1 MISLSASLPF
11 LMGTPI
17 CQRIF
22 LNSRKSVFQ
31 KGIFLCFHRSCL
43 TRKLSVLHFLVVHA
57 CSENRYQDYAR
68 VLLVPLKILIWEIR
82 TES

>member
-1 MISLSASLPF
+1 
-11 LMGTPI
+11 
-17 CQRIF
+17 
-22 LNSRKSVFQ
+22 
-31 KGIFLCFHRSCL
+31 
-43 TRKLSVLHFLVVHA
+43 VVHA